1 VRANR
6 LLMPKTLR
14 IFLALAALA
23 IVAVFAAGCG
33 GDDVPSDSVAKVGD
47 VKITKSQYQH
57 WFLASVKQQAQSTGQ
72 KPDQVVAPDPPNFT
86 KCIAAKQKQPLP
98 QGVPKPDA
106 KALKAQ
112 CKQEYDGINQQTL
125 QFLITSQWLSQEAAK
140 RHITA
145 TDKEVQTTFQQQK
158 KQSFPKEADY
168 QKFLQTSGQTE
179 TDLLFRVKLS
189 VLTNKLQ
196 QSIVK
201 NKATVSDAAIQDYYN
216 KNKQR
221 FAQPETRD
229 LQVVLA
235 TKKPKADAALKAIK
249 SGTPW
254 AKVAKQYSSDSASKS
269 QGGRL
274 PGVTKGQQEKTFDA
288 AIFSAPKNK
297 VLGPIKTQFGYYV
310 FRVTKI
316 TPAKQQSLTQVKTT
330 IKNLLQSQNQQ
341 KALNDFVKDW
351 QKRSKDM
358 TVCAKGYVV
367 QQCKNAP
374 KPKTNTSPA
383 SGAPPVTGGGAPQT
397 GAPQQVPV
405 PPSGAGGAPGGAP
418 PSGAP
423 PSGTP
428 QPVPPSGGGGATPPS
443 GP

>member
-1 VRANR
+1 
-6 LLMPKTLR
+6 MPKTFRL
-14 IFLALAALA
+14 LLLLAALA
-23 IVAVFAAGCG
+23 MPALVAAGCG
-33 GDDVPSDSVAKVGD
+33 GTDVPSDSVAKVGD
-47 VKITKSQYQH
+47 VKITKTQYNH
-57 WFLASVKQQAQSTGQ
+57 WFLASVKQQAPRTGP
-72 KPDQVVAPDPPNFT
+72 KTDQVVPPAPPNFT

-125 QFLITSQWLSQEAAK
+125 QFLITSQWLTQEAAK

-145 TDKEVQTTFQQQK
+145 TDKEVRTTFEQQK
-158 KQSFPKEADY
+158 KQSFPKQADY

-179 TDLLFRVKLS
+179 SDLLFRVKLS

-201 NKATVSDAAIQDYYN
+201 DKATVSDAAIQDYYN

-235 TKKPKADAALKAIK
+235 AKKAKADAALKAIK
-249 SGTPW
+249 SGTQW
-254 AKVAKQYSSDSASKS
+254 AKVAKQYSSDTASKS

-288 AIFSAPKNK
+288 AIFSAKK
-297 VLGPIKTQFGYYV
+297 GVITGPVKTQFGYYV

-316 TPAKQQSLTQVKTT
+316 TPAKQQSLTEVKTT
-330 IKNLLQSQNQQ
+330 IKNLLQSQSQQ
-341 KALNDFVKDW
+341 KALNDFVKDF
-351 QKRSKDM
+351 QDRYKKM
-358 TVCAKGYVV
+358 TECAKDYVV
-367 QQCKNAP
+367 DQCNNAP
-374 KPKTNTSPA
+374 KKKTSTTPV
-383 SGAPPVTGGGAPQT
+383 SGSSPQT
-397 GAPQQVPV
+397 GGATPQTGTPQQVPG
-405 PPSGAGGAPGGAP
+405 PPQGGAAPPQGGA
-418 PSGAP
+418 AP
-423 PSGTP
+423 PQQVPAQPTP
-428 QPVPPSGGGGATPPS
+428 QPTP
-443 GP
+443 

>member
-1 VRANR
+1 
-6 LLMPKTLR
+6 MPKTFRL
-14 IFLALAALA
+14 LLVLVVLA
-23 IVAVFAAGCG
+23 IPALVAAGC
-33 GDDVPSDSVAKVGD
+33 GDDVPSDSVPKVGD

-72 KPDQVVAPDPPNFT
+72 KLDQVVAPDPPNFT
-86 KCIAAKQKQPLP
+86 KCIAAKQKLPLP

-125 QFLITSQWLSQEAAK
+125 QFLITSQWLTQEAAK

-145 TDKEVQTTFQQQK
+145 TDKEVRTTFEQQK
-158 KQSFPKEADY
+158 KQSFPKQADY
-168 QKFLQTSGQTE
+168 QKFLQSSGQTE
-179 TDLLFRVKLS
+179 SDLLFRVKLS

-201 NKATVSDAAIQDYYN
+201 DKATVSDAAIQDYYN

-235 TKKPKADAALKAIK
+235 AKKAKADAALKAIK
-249 SGTPW
+249 SGTQW
-254 AKVAKQYSSDSASKS
+254 AKVAKQYSSDTASKS

-297 VLGPIKTQFGYYV
+297 VIGPIKTQFGYYV
-310 FRVTKI
+310 FRVTKV
-316 TPAKQQSLTQVKTT
+316 TPAKQQTLTQVKAT
-330 IKNLLQSQNQQ
+330 IKNLLQSQQQQ

-358 TVCAKGYVV
+358 TTCAKGYIV

-374 KPKTNTSPA
+374 KPKTNTAPA
-383 SGAPPVTGGGAPQT
+383 SGAPPVSGGSAAPPSGT
-397 GAPQQVPV
+397 PQQVPV
-405 PPSGAGGAPGGAP
+405 PPSGAGGGA
-418 PSGAP
+418 

-428 QPVPPSGGGGATPPS
+428 QPVPVPPSGGGGGSGPAPPS

>member
-1 VRANR
+1 
-6 LLMPKTLR
+6 MPKTFR

-23 IVAVFAAGCG
+23 IAALVAAGCG
-33 GDDVPSDSVAKVGD
+33 GNDVPSDSVAKVGD
-47 VKITKSQYQH
+47 VKITKSQFQH

-112 CKQEYDGINQQTL
+112 CKQEYDGISQQTL

-168 QKFLQTSGQTE
+168 QKFLQSSGQTE

-201 NKATVSDAAIQDYYN
+201 NKGTVSDSAIQDYYN
-216 KNKQR
+216 KNKSR

-235 TKKPKADAALKAIK
+235 TKKPKANAALKAIK

-254 AKVAKQYSSDSASKS
+254 PKVAKQYSSDTASKS

-297 VLGPIKTQFGYYV
+297 VLGPIKTQFGFYV

-330 IKNLLQSQNQQ
+330 IKNLLQSQQQQ

-358 TVCAKGYVV
+358 TVCAKGYIV

-374 KPKTNTSPA
+374 KPKTNTSPV
-383 SGAPPVTGGGAPQT
+383 SGGSPQTGGAPQT
-397 GAPQQVPV
+397 GTPQQVPV
-405 PPSGAGGAPGGAP
+405 PPSGAGGAPG
-418 PSGAP
+418 
-423 PSGTP
+423 TP
-428 QPVPPSGGGGATPPS
+428 QQVPAQPAPSPS